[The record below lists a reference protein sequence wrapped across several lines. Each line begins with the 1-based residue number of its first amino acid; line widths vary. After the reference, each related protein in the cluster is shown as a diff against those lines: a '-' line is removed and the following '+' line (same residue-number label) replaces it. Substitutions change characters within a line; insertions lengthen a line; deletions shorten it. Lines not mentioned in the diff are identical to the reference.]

1 MIDILREE
9 KEREKKEKK
18 KKRNKIRTK
27 SKQYLIFIRT
37 INLLT
42 GIYRFLNI

>member
-9 KEREKKEKK
+9 KEREKKKK

>member
-9 KEREKKEKK
+9 KEREKKKK

-42 GIYRFLNI
+42 GIYWFLNI